1 MERIALVTDSSC
13 DLSDELINENSIEII
28 PLRIIYNNKEYRD
41 RIDITP
47 QEVYD
52 KLNEEV
58 PKTSMP
64 SPQDVLD
71 KFNEL
76 KDKGFTKC
84 IAITISSGLSGTY
97 DMFKLISEEVTG
109 LKIEI
114 IDSKILS
121 MGLGLIVLEAAK
133 MIKNNMPF
141 EEIADKVRIL
151 TTKVKGFFMVDTL
164 EYLRKGGRISG
175 FAAILGTM
183 LNIKPIISVGEDGK
197 YYPYGK
203 ARGKKQAV
211 DKMLEPL
218 SEQLNLTKL
227 NVSVLQG
234 MALDEANHMSEIIR
248 NFKNIGKLY
257 ISQISPALVVHT
269 GPGLL
274 GIVFCPAE

>member
-76 KDKGFTKC
+76 KERGFTQC

-133 MIKNNMPF
+133 MIKNNMTF

-164 EYLRKGGRISG
+164 EHLRKGGRISG